1 MKNEVV
7 ASLRSHGHEV
17 ADVGTFS
24 AESTDYPD
32 YAAQVARLVADGEAD
47 RGILVCS
54 TGIGMSIAANKIDGI
69 RAAVGMSDE
78 EVRLARTH
86 NNVNVL
92 TLGATFSDQQT
103 ANRWVEIFLEAPFEG
118 GRHERRVN
126 KIMALEEPESGM
138 AALAEPAAPA
148 KGGVSESAGHSE
160 AAGAPNASGKV

>member
-17 ADVGTFS
+17 TDVGAFS

-32 YAAQVARLVADGEAD
+32 YAARVAHLVANGEAD

-86 NNVNVL
+86 NNINVL
-92 TLGATFSDQQT
+92 TLGATFSDRQT
-103 ANRWVEIFLEAPFEG
+103 AIRWVEIFLEAPFEG

-126 KIMALEEPESGM
+126 KIMALEEPGEH
-138 AALAEPAAPA
+138 AP
-148 KGGVSESAGHSE
+148 AGHSE
-160 AAGAPNASGKV
+160 AAGAPEASGKL